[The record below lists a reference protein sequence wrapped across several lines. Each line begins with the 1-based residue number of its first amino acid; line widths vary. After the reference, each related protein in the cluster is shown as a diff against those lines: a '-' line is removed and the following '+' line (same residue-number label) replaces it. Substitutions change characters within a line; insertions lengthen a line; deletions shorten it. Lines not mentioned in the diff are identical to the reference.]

1 MRQYCIQ
8 KRLSGFPEGRFSF
21 YEVLFFDKFI
31 LTIKKP
37 PWYNTGEKPIFAM
50 EVFMKKSILAL
61 LYGVLVITALA
72 GVAAAVVLYPTHGA
86 NGTSVG
92 YFTMVL
98 FPTAFLLLGLAGI
111 FFRYWL
117 VTVLSSWAGL
127 AGYLLFS
134 ESGGL
139 WPFLLCIVYLLLSLS
154 AGVCGTALWKMRT
167 HKEQNQSPS
176 PK

>member
-1 MRQYCIQ
+1 
-8 KRLSGFPEGRFSF
+8 
-21 YEVLFFDKFI
+21 
-31 LTIKKP
+31 
-37 PWYNTGEKPIFAM
+37 
-50 EVFMKKSILAL
+50 MKKSILAL

-72 GVAAAVVLYPTHGA
+72 GVILTVVLYPTHGA

-92 YFTMVL
+92 YFTMIL

-111 FFRYWL
+111 FFRFWL
-117 VTVLSSWAGL
+117 VPAFLAWAGL

-139 WPFLLCIVYLLLSLS
+139 WPFLLCIVYLLLSLL
-154 AGVCGTALWKMRT
+154 AGVCGTALWKLQTRQG
-167 HKEQNQSPS
+167 HDQSSS

>member
-1 MRQYCIQ
+1 
-8 KRLSGFPEGRFSF
+8 
-21 YEVLFFDKFI
+21 
-31 LTIKKP
+31 
-37 PWYNTGEKPIFAM
+37 
-50 EVFMKKSILAL
+50 MKKSILAL

-72 GVAAAVVLYPTHGA
+72 GVILTVVLYPTHGA

-111 FFRYWL
+111 FFRFWL
-117 VTVLSSWAGL
+117 VPAFLAWAGL

-139 WPFLLCIVYLLLSLS
+139 WPFLMCIVYLLLSLS
-154 AGVCGTALWKMRT
+154 AGVCGTALRKMRK
-167 HKEQNQSPS
+167 HKEQNQSSS